1 MVTFFVIII
10 SVPPFLENSI
20 SWMSGFLEVS
30 RYSHAIYS
38 SHIRS
43 CDIILWIF
51 KTSIIKISKF
61 SKALLGP
68 FWPNNHNFPSLCTT
82 SEYFKSFFQRKTFW
96 DQITDKI
103 YGDSL
108 KVMQVFCYD
117 TANLYL
123 SILHTGWFWKTKLM
137 INHESRQTGV
147 DEMAEVLRHFFVCY
161 SKPDVCL
168 FKLNVCWS
176 KKKNSFLLCGILFFL
191 IFFISWF
198 LAKPQPK

>member
-1 MVTFFVIII
+1 M
-10 SVPPFLENSI
+10 EHSI

-30 RYSHAIYS
+30 RYSHAIYIYS

-43 CDIILWIF
+43 CHIILWIF

-123 SILHTGWFWKTKLM
+123 YILRTGWFWKMKQWWQTMKAGKLVFM
-137 INHESRQTGV
+137 KWLRLQDISLIVIQNLMFAYSNL
-147 DEMAEVLRHFFVCY
+147 MFAEVKRKIVFYFVACY
-161 SKPDVCL
+161 FS
-168 FKLNVCWS
+168 
-176 KKKNSFLLCGILFFL
+176 
-191 IFFISWF
+191 
-198 LAKPQPK
+198 

>member
-10 SVPPFLENSI
+10 SVPPFLEHSI

-43 CDIILWIF
+43 CHIILWIF

-68 FWPNNHNFPSLCTT
+68 FSPNNHNFPSLCTT
-82 SEYFKSFFQRKTFW
+82 SEYFKAFFQRKTFW

-123 SILHTGWFWKTKLM
+123 YILHTGWFWKMKQWWQTMKAGKLVFRKWLRLQDISLIVIQNLM
-137 INHESRQTGV
+137 FAYSNL
-147 DEMAEVLRHFFVCY
+147 MFAEVKRKIVFYFVACY
-161 SKPDVCL
+161 FS
-168 FKLNVCWS
+168 
-176 KKKNSFLLCGILFFL
+176 
-191 IFFISWF
+191 
-198 LAKPQPK
+198 